1 LSLGD
6 PQVTDHRQ
14 PTTIVTV
21 GETLGFV
28 CDSRVFECTLC
39 FRVAELI
46 GFERDELHWEAFWSI
61 RVDGVVFGSLPLQSF
76 QERAGNVAHRVVHWY
91 RDERIRR
98 ASREV

>member
-1 LSLGD
+1 M
-6 PQVTDHRQ
+6 
-14 PTTIVTV
+14 TV
-21 GETLGFV
+21 GETLAFV

-76 QERAGNVAHRVVHWY
+76 QERAGNVTHRVVHWY